1 MYGLTM
7 STRETGDHNV
17 VELRGELDIANA
29 GQVTAELAIVCARAP
44 GVVVVDLSEVGF
56 LDSSGLEALVRAQ
69 RQARIAGSEVRLA
82 GLRPQALR
90 VLQLS
95 GWSREFAMHVTGG

>member
-7 STRETGDHNV
+7 STRETGDHNI

-29 GQVTAELAIVCARAP
+29 SQVAAELAIVCARAH
-44 GVVVVDLSEVGF
+44 GVVVVDLSGVEFV
-56 LDSSGLEALVRAQ
+56 DSSGLEALVRAQ

-95 GWSREFAMHVTGG
+95 GWSREFAAPAASS